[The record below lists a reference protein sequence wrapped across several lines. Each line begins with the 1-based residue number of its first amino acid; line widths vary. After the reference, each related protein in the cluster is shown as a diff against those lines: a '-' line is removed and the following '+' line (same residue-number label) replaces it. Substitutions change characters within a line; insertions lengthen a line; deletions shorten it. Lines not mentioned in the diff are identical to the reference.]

1 MASGLRH
8 ATCRP
13 IRTRFRYASGV
24 RLLRL
29 ATQQQLAGS
38 LCKRH
43 AVSRSDP
50 EGPASLLPLVGTRF
64 QVLFHS
70 PSGVLFTFPSRY
82 WFAIGL
88 ERVFSLTRWSSQIH
102 AGFLGPRITWETATG
117 GRVAFAYGTITLCGS
132 PFQDDSTSDRLC
144 NSRRSPQRPPRGSRD
159 PVMATLAGLT
169 P

>member
-1 MASGLRH
+1 MASGYND
-8 ATCRP
+8 CDWRP
-13 IRTRFRYASGV
+13 FRTRFRYASGGL
-24 RLLRL
+24 LLRL

-43 AVSRSDP
+43 AVSRERP
-50 EGPASLLPLVGTRF
+50 EGRSSLLQLVGTRF

-88 ERVFSLTRWSSQIH
+88 ERVFSLTRGSSQIH

-117 GRVAFAYGTITLCGS
+117 ERFAFAYGTFTLYGS
-132 PFQDDSTSDRLC
+132 PFQGDSTSDRFG
-144 NSRRSPQRPPRGSRD
+144 NSRRSLQRPPRSSRD
-159 PVMATLAGLT
+159 PAMATLAGLA